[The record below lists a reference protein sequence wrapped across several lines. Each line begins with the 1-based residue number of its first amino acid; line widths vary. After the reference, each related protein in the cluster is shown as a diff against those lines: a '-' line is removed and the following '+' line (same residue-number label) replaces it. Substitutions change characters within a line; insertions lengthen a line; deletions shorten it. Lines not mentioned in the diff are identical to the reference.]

1 MSARCALGFVGLVS
15 TLLGALSVPAQGRS
29 VHTGSQHRLETCI
42 QSQSDHGALVCC
54 EDGLHGGAE
63 LSCCGLRAFDPTAA
77 TCCKVDLG
85 NDVRANLTEGLSQI
99 TSSCCGLQAYH
110 TLSEICCE
118 GTVVTKPAMKA
129 RCCGK
134 VCSNLMEVIAIFF
147 KISEAIDADLQLCC
161 GPNSTILNRISS
173 HHRCCGYKQYNTQ
186 THTCDEINGSLEISA
201 KISEA
206 IDADLQLCCGP
217 NSTILNRISSHH
229 RCCGYKQYNTQTHT
243 CDEINGSLEI
253 SAKISAR
260 CGTKTYN
267 THSQLCCESTVVAKP
282 SARAKCCGNKAIDAD
297 LQLCCGPNSTIL
309 NRTSSHH
316 HCCEYKQYNT
326 QTHTCDEINGS
337 LEISA
342 KISARCGTKTYN
354 THSQLCCESTVVA
367 KPSARAKCCGN
378 KAIDADLQL
387 CCGPN
392 STILNR
398 TSSHH
403 HCCEYKQYN
412 TQTHTCD
419 EINGSLEISAK
430 ISARCGTKTYNT
442 HSQLCCRSTV
452 VAKPSARAKCC
463 GNKAIDADLQLCC
476 GPNSTILNRTS
487 SHHHCCGYKQYHNYT
502 HTCDEINGS
511 LEISAKI
518 SARCGTKTYNTHSQ
532 LCCRSTVVAKPS
544 ARAKCCGNK
553 AIDADLQLCCGPNST
568 ILNRT
573 SSHHRCC
580 GYKQYHNYTHTC
592 DEINGSLEIS
602 AKISGLPKTS
612 TDIIYNHL
620 TQGSL
625 PTLNKL
631 QIIW

>member
-134 VCSNLMEVIAIFF
+134 VCSNLMEVISIFF

-161 GPNSTILNRISS
+161 GPNSTILNRTSS
-173 HHRCCGYKQYNTQ
+173 HHLCCGHKQYN
-186 THTCDEINGSLEISA
+186 N
-201 KISEA
+201 
-206 IDADLQLCCGP
+206 
-217 NSTILNRISSHH
+217 
-229 RCCGYKQYNTQTHT
+229 QTHT

-267 THSQLCCESTVVAKP
+267 THSQLCCQSTVVAKP
-282 SARAKCCGNKAIDAD
+282 PARAKCCGNKAIDAD

-316 HCCEYKQYNT
+316 LCCGHKQYNN
-326 QTHTCDEINGS
+326 Q
-337 LEISA
+337 
-342 KISARCGTKTYN
+342 
-354 THSQLCCESTVVA
+354 
-367 KPSARAKCCGN
+367 
-378 KAIDADLQL
+378 
-387 CCGPN
+387 
-392 STILNR
+392 
-398 TSSHH
+398 
-403 HCCEYKQYN
+403 
-412 TQTHTCD
+412 
-419 EINGSLEISAK
+419 
-430 ISARCGTKTYNT
+430 
-442 HSQLCCRSTV
+442 
-452 VAKPSARAKCC
+452 
-463 GNKAIDADLQLCC
+463 
-476 GPNSTILNRTS
+476 
-487 SHHHCCGYKQYHNYT
+487 
-502 HTCDEINGS
+502 
-511 LEISAKI
+511 
-518 SARCGTKTYNTHSQ
+518 
-532 LCCRSTVVAKPS
+532 
-544 ARAKCCGNK
+544 
-553 AIDADLQLCCGPNST
+553 
-568 ILNRT
+568 
-573 SSHHRCC
+573 
-580 GYKQYHNYTHTC
+580 THTC

-631 QIIW
+631 QIICSETERSLCGPTCYDPRLFCCCEGTQTNTGTRGRSDIVPTVYNPKTHTCCDGRLSKRRPGKNPIFGSLGTICCGEDVYQSQPEICCTGSGDATSIIQRRQGTV